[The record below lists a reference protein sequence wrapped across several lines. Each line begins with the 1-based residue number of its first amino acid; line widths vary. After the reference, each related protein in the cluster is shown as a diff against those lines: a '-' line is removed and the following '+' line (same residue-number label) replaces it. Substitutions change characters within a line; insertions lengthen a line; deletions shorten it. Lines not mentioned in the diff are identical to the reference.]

1 MKKIALVTGI
11 SGQDGAYLA
20 QLLLKK
26 NYKVVG
32 ADRRSSRDD
41 KWRLRELGIENK
53 IIIEY
58 FDLCEITQILRL
70 FEKYKFDEVYN
81 LAAQSFVGSS
91 FTNPLTTSDVT
102 GLGVLR
108 LLEAIRNSKKKPKFY
123 QASSSEM
130 FGRSVDSDGYQT
142 VLWEFDAPIDL
153 DGYFVDAKIGD
164 LDGNGVPELV
174 IVMNLMKFAD
184 NNTPHVFIATYDW
197 DGTHFSE
204 LPSTSLD
211 IGKENRSLRCNNF
224 QLLDQ
229 DGDGDQELVL
239 ALGSPFRGFAIIN
252 STPSGLSI
260 EKKIRPDQL
269 LVGSGLLYIGVVDY
283 DYDGYE
289 DIIALSQ
296 DGNILKARS
305 EKNGPL
311 QFCPGRSA
319 WFPETKSLLV

>member
-1 MKKIALVTGI
+1 MNGSYDLDGDKRLEFIALEL
-11 SGQDGAYLA
+11 DP
-20 QLLLKK
+20 
-26 NYKVVG
+26 
-32 ADRRSSRDD
+32 D
-41 KWRLRELGIENK
+41 K
-53 IIIEY
+53 
-58 FDLCEITQILRL
+58 
-70 FEKYKFDEVYN
+70 
-81 LAAQSFVGSS
+81 
-91 FTNPLTTSDVT
+91 DVFPT
-102 GLGVLR
+102 AVR
-108 LLEAIRNSKKKPKFY
+108 Y
-123 QASSSEM
+123 YEM
-130 FGRSVDSDGYQT
+130 DQDGYQNL
-142 VLWEFDAPIDL
+142 VWEFIPPVAL
-153 DGYFVDAKIGD
+153 NGEFVDAKIGD

-204 LPSTSLD
+204 LPTTSLD

-252 STPSGLSI
+252 STSSGLSI

-296 DGNILKARS
+296 DGNTLKAQPFYNIGGVFASGHLIKIEIYFKFFIEIFFNSR
-305 EKNGPL
+305 
-311 QFCPGRSA
+311 
-319 WFPETKSLLV
+319 